1 MDLKSHVLKQKI
13 MRRMLIALT
22 PLVLFSVFL
31 FGWRML
37 ALLFVVCLFGI
48 LSEYAAMRLIN
59 GQAAKVSEAVLVTCF
74 LFTLTLPP
82 SAPWW
87 AAAIGISFGVFFGKG
102 IFGGFGR
109 NIFNPALVGRCFI
122 YVAFPVYL
130 TASWSA
136 PFTALPGGFASF
148 AGIDA
153 ASMATP
159 MALLRETGAATG
171 YWKLFLG
178 TIAGSAGET
187 SALLIL
193 AAAVYL
199 LATKTA
205 SWRIMLSCT
214 LTFAALGTLLYL
226 LDVTQADP
234 LVALLSGGFLFGTV
248 FMATDPVSA
257 PADKTAQVFYGVLI
271 AAATVL
277 IRTYSLFTEGVMFA
291 ILLANTFAPLMDRQV
306 KAFKAGRKVAVG

>member
-1 MDLKSHVLKQKI
+1 MDLGKHVLKQKI
-13 MRRMLIALT
+13 MRRVLISLI

-37 ALLFVVCLFGI
+37 ALLFIVCLVGI

-59 GQAAKVSEAVLVTCF
+59 GPEAKVSEAVLVSCF

-82 SAPWW
+82 STPWW
-87 AAAIGISFGVFFGKG
+87 IAAVGIAFGVFFGKG
-102 IFGGFGR
+102 VFGGFGR

-122 YVAFPVYL
+122 YVSFPVYL

-136 PFTALPGGFASF
+136 PFLTLPGGFASF
-148 AGIDA
+148 GGIDVVA
-153 ASMATP
+153 AATP
-159 MALLRETGAATG
+159 MALLKDTGAITG
-171 YWKLFLG
+171 YWQLFLG
-178 TIAGSAGET
+178 TISGSAGET

-199 LATKTA
+199 LVTKTA
-205 SWRIMLSCT
+205 SWRIMLSCA
-214 LTFAALGTLLYL
+214 LTFIVVSTLLYW
-226 LDVTQADP
+226 LDISQADP
-234 LVALLSGGFLFGTV
+234 LFALLSGGFLFGAV

-257 PADKTAQVFYGVLI
+257 PGDKLAQVLYGVLI
-271 AAATVL
+271 AAATLL

-291 ILLANTFAPLMDRQV
+291 ILLANTFAPLLDRQI
-306 KAFKAGRKVAVG
+306 KALKAGKKVAAG